1 MSINDAR
8 NFHLYQTEDGRTR
21 IRCRMEEESLWL
33 TQARMAALF
42 QTTPQNITRQ
52 VQGIHAE
59 GEQDGSATCQ
69 HDLQVQ
75 NAGERSVSNLSGAP
89 GL

>member
-1 MSINDAR
+1 MSINGASH
-8 NFHLYQTEDGRTR
+8 FLLYQTEDGRTR
-21 IRCRMEEESLWL
+21 IRCRMEQETLWL

-59 GEQDGSATCQ
+59 GEQDGSVTCQ
-69 HDLQVQ
+69 HGLQVQ
-75 NAGERSVSNLSGAP
+75 NAGECLVSDLSGAP